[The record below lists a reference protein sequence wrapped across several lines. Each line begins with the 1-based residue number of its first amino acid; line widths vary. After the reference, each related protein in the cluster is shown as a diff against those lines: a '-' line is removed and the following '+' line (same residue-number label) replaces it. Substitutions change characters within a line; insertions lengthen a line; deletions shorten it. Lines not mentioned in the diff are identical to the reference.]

1 MKKTTGKPFSTC
13 TVRWKPLHNKV
24 FERLF
29 AKAEIAKMSKKDRK
43 EYDDSLK
50 NYRDMNA
57 LLRDMN
63 TLLYDYTKEGI
74 IILRSFSGRVS
85 AFFLKFIV
93 KVLPDARVL
102 HYFVIPKI
110 FFDFFFCIQKKNVH
124 LRHN

>member
-85 AFFLKFIV
+85 AFFF
-93 KVLPDARVL
+93 KVHRKGSSRCKSITL
-102 HYFVIPKI
+102 FCNTKN
-110 FFDFFFCIQKKNVH
+110 FF
-124 LRHN
+124 